1 MSMCNTKKLP
11 YQGLWFVPHVSLDYM
26 IENKPV
32 TKCNT
37 HMLSVSIYVVK
48 IMTKVIPH

>member
-1 MSMCNTKKLP
+1 MSMCNTKKFP

-37 HMLSVSIYVVK
+37 HTCYNVSIK